1 MCNNFLFFVFV
12 QKDRLLFWRL
22 NDEASKEI
30 AKALPPMSLIVYLAL
45 IAKRYILAKED
56 HDWATDFENSFV
68 T

>member
-1 MCNNFLFFVFV
+1 M
-12 QKDRLLFWRL
+12 LFWRL

-30 AKALPPMSLIVYLAL
+30 AKALPPMSSIAYLAL

>member
-1 MCNNFLFFVFV
+1 M
-12 QKDRLLFWRL
+12 LFWRL

-30 AKALPPMSLIVYLAL
+30 AKVLPPMSPIAYLAL

>member
-1 MCNNFLFFVFV
+1 MQQLLFRAKR
-12 QKDRLLFWRL
+12 QRLLFWRL

-30 AKALPPMSLIVYLAL
+30 AKALPPMSSIAYLAL